1 MPNFEDIKKIMSK
14 VKAGFVKARKLTEEG
29 INNITRELYNYS
41 PEKKYKFPS
50 NEFSLFQSILVEL
63 CKAVQNSFRLAEEGY
78 YRSAF
83 GELGDIL
90 EVI

>member
-29 INNITRELYNYS
+29 
-41 PEKKYKFPS
+41 
-50 NEFSLFQSILVEL
+50 
-63 CKAVQNSFRLAEEGY
+63 Y